1 MSTEKKNTKRPDRDA
16 RPVSGR
22 KTSTKSSSGRI
33 GIVNEQTERLGK
45 ELGLVARIPPKREP
59 SIPLSVKKK
68 AAAAA
73 AKSDSTKTKIEKSTK
88 AVVRKTEK
96 TKTAEPVK
104 VSKTAKPKTP
114 VIPKPQKTEPVIG
127 RKTEKQPIERK
138 KIENLK
144 IIPIGGLDEIGKN
157 LTILEYEDQ
166 ILVIDC
172 GMSFPEDEM
181 FGIDLVIPDLT
192 YLITNAKKI
201 KGVIITHGHEDHI
214 GGIPYLLKQIDVPIY
229 GTALSL
235 GLIKNKLE
243 ENGLK
248 GKLHQIKAGDVFR
261 LGSFEI
267 EAYRTTHSIADA
279 LCYCVKTPAATL
291 FHTGDFKIDYTPVD
305 GEPIDFAALARV
317 GERGVDILLADST
330 NATREGYT
338 PSERLVGETLDDIFR
353 DVRNRII
360 IATFSS
366 NVHRV
371 QKIIDLSIKFGRK
384 IAISG
389 RSMEKVVKLASD
401 LGYLKF
407 PGNSYVELS
416 EIKNIPDD
424 ELTIITT
431 GSQGEPMSALARMS
445 DGIHHDIKLK
455 KGDTV
460 ILSSTPVPG
469 NEKSVSRIVNKLYER
484 EINVIYNE
492 VADIHVSGHA
502 SREDLRL
509 MHSLIKP
516 KFFMPVHGEHRHLVQ
531 HAELAR
537 ELGMRRD
544 NIFILANG
552 DQLTVDK
559 KRAIKFKNIV
569 PAEDVMIDS
578 FDLGDIGAVV
588 MKDRIQLSEAG
599 LILVVA
605 GVDKAT
611 GSLVSGPEL
620 LSRGFVYV
628 KESEELMNEA
638 KEIATETIEKNLKMG
653 FRDWNSLKNDTR
665 DALRKFIF
673 TKTRKSP
680 VILTVFLE
688 V

>member
-1 MSTEKKNTKRPDRDA
+1 MSTEKKNTKRPDSDA

-22 KTSTKSSSGRI
+22 KSSTKSSTGRV
-33 GIVNEQTERLGK
+33 GIVNEQTERLGR
-45 ELGLVARIPPKREP
+45 ELGLKVRIPPKREP
-59 SIPLSVKKK
+59 YIPLSVKKK
-68 AAAAA
+68 VAAA
-73 AKSDSTKTKIEKSTK
+73 AKAKKGAAEKSQQ
-88 AVVRKTEK
+88 AAEK
-96 TKTAEPVK
+96 PEKIKKAEPVK
-104 VSKTAKPKTP
+104 P
-114 VIPKPQKTEPVIG
+114 VKTEIKKTVKAEPV
-127 RKTEKQPIERK
+127 QPERK

-144 IIPIGGLDEIGKN
+144 IIPLGGLDEIGKN
-157 LTILEYEDQ
+157 LTLLEYEEEM
-166 ILVIDC
+166 LVIDC
-172 GMSFPEDEM
+172 GMSFPDDEM
-181 FGIDLVIPDLT
+181 FGIDVVIPDLT
-192 YLITNAKKI
+192 YLFENAKKI
-201 KGVIITHGHEDHI
+201 KGILITHGHEDHI
-214 GGIPYLLKQIDVPIY
+214 GAIPYLLKQINVPIY
-229 GTALSL
+229 GTPLSL
-235 GLIKNKLE
+235 GLIRNKLE
-243 ENGLK
+243 ENGLT
-248 GKLHQIKAGDVFR
+248 GKLHEINAGDKFK
-261 LGSFEI
+261 LGSFKI
-267 EAYRTTHSIADA
+267 EAYRVTHSIADA
-279 LCYCVKTPAATL
+279 LCYCVITPAATL
-291 FHTGDFKIDYTPVD
+291 FHTGDFKIDYTPID
-305 GEPIDFAALARV
+305 GEPIDFAALAKV

-353 DVRNRII
+353 DVKKRII

-384 IAISG
+384 VAISG
-389 RSMEKVVKLASD
+389 RSMEKVVKLAMD

-407 PGNSYVELS
+407 PKNSFVELS
-416 EIKNIPDD
+416 EIKSIPDD

-445 DGIHHDIKLK
+445 DGAHHDIKLK

-460 ILSSTPVPG
+460 ILSSSPVPG
-469 NEKSVSRIVNKLYER
+469 NEMSVSRIVNKLYEK
-484 EINVIYNE
+484 EINVIYND

-502 SREDLRL
+502 SREDLKL

-531 HAELAR
+531 HAQLAR
-537 ELGMRRD
+537 ELGMKRD
-544 NIFILANG
+544 DIFILTNG

-569 PAEDVMIDS
+569 PAGGVMIDS

-588 MKDRIQLSEAG
+588 MKDRKQLSEAG

-605 GVDKAT
+605 AIDRASY
-611 GSLVSGPEL
+611 SLVSGPEL

-638 KEIATETIEKNLKMG
+638 KEIVTDAIESNLRLG

-665 DALRKFIF
+665 DVLRKFIF

-688 V
+688 I